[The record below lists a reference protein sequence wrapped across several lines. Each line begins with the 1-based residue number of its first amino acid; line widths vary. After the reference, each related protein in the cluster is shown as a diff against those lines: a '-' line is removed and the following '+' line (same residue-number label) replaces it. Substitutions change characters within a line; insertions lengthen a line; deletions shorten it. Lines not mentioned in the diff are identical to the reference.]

1 MALGI
6 APIGAYVAVTGQ
18 LAVFPILLC
27 GLVITWCGGFD
38 IVYALQDVEFDREHG
53 LHSVPARWGVRGGI
67 AISIALHMI
76 SVYAVVVAGTYYD
89 AGGLYW
95 VGAALFVG
103 LLAYQHMRFT
113 PRNLSRI
120 GLSFGTMNGLA
131 SVCYAAFAIAD
142 LLVRYR

>member
-1 MALGI
+1 M
-6 APIGAYVAVTGQ
+6 
-18 LAVFPILLC
+18 
-27 GLVITWCGGFD
+27 
-38 IVYALQDVEFDREHG
+38 
-53 LHSVPARWGVRGGI
+53 
-67 AISIALHMI
+67 
-76 SVYAVVVAGTYYD
+76 AVVVAGTYYD
-89 AGGLYW
+89 AGSLYW
-95 VGAALFVG
+95 IGAALFVG